1 MTDSETE
8 HKSTVTFRHEY
19 STMKVVKGVRDSLKE
34 NIIDGEKGLYISLLT
49 KNGDDFYRARIKQT
63 GDDSFD
69 MEEKKGEKETKSVI
83 TMDDLKKLVSKNKY
97 MKFAEDYL
105 SSRKKVK
112 AEKSGG
118 GDKKKPTKKPTK
130 KGSKKG
136 SKKAKKSKKGS
147 RKY

>member
-1 MTDSETE
+1 MSDSETE

-19 STMKVVKGVRDSLKE
+19 STMKVVKGVRDTLKQ

-83 TMDDLKKLVSKNKY
+83 TMDELKKLVSKNKN

-112 AEKSGG
+112 AEKAGG
-118 GDKKKPTKKPTK
+118 GSLKKRPTK

-136 SKKAKKSKKGS
+136 TKKGSKKSKKSS
-147 RKY
+147 RRY

>member
-63 GDDSFD
+63 DDDSFD

-83 TMDDLKKLVSKNKY
+83 TMDELKKLVSKNKY

-105 SSRKKVK
+105 STRKKVK
-112 AEKSGG
+112 PEKAGG
-118 GDKKKPTKKPTK
+118 GAKKRPSKK
-130 KGSKKG
+130 SSMKG
-136 SKKAKKSKKGS
+136 SKKAKKSKKS
-147 RKY
+147 KKVTRKY

>member
-19 STMKVVKGVRDSLKE
+19 STMKVVKGVRESCKE

-83 TMDDLKKLVSKNKY
+83 TMDELKTSKYFKAVRLIPKEKFTYFDYNFDLYKNKTIQDTY
-97 MKFAEDYL
+97 IFVIGNNDIDLSNFMKYDFE
-105 SSRKKVK
+105 
-112 AEKSGG
+112 
-118 GDKKKPTKKPTK
+118 
-130 KGSKKG
+130 
-136 SKKAKKSKKGS
+136 
-147 RKY
+147 